1 MIGKIIII
9 CAVALFLVA
18 YFHFTQVGVVFDK
31 TVQIRDH
38 VQNATDPI
46 IKTALQNIARYN
58 LTKH

>member
-1 MIGKIIII
+1 MIVKIIVI
-9 CAVALFLVA
+9 CAIVLVLIA

-31 TVQIRDH
+31 AVQVRDA

-46 IKTALQNIARYN
+46 IKNVLQNVARYN

>member
-1 MIGKIIII
+1 MIVKIIII
-9 CAVALFLVA
+9 CVVALAIIA

-31 TVQIRDH
+31 AVQARDT

-46 IKTALQNIARYN
+46 IKNVLQKVASYN